1 MTNEQIDSLVTEC
14 KIGLGMQEEE
24 AAFDNVLRQ
33 KVKTVLPFLRR
44 AGVSDETLASEDA
57 IGVIVM
63 GVGDIWNQEAGTV
76 KFSPAYIAMAS
87 QLALGGD

>member
-1 MTNEQIDSLVTEC
+1 MTDEQINNIVNEC
-14 KIGLGMQEEE
+14 KISLGQQEDGD
-24 AAFDNVLRQ
+24 AFDNVLKQ

-63 GVGDIWNQEAGTV
+63 GVGDIWNQVAGEV
-76 KFSPAYIAMAS
+76 KFSPAYISMAT
-87 QLALGGD
+87 QLALGG